1 VGAPESIIEGV
12 SRGIDMFDCV
22 LPTRNGRNGCLFTN
36 HGKISITN
44 ARYKEDFTPL
54 DQNCHCYTCQ
64 KFTRAYL
71 RHLYIAKEMLAP
83 ILGTIHNLYFMNQL
97 MKGIREAI
105 LENNLESFQ
114 KNFYENYLVQEEE
127 L

>member
-1 VGAPESIIEGV
+1 
-12 SRGIDMFDCV
+12 
-22 LPTRNGRNGCLFTN
+22 
-36 HGKISITN
+36 
-44 ARYKEDFTPL
+44 
-54 DQNCHCYTCQ
+54 
-64 KFTRAYL
+64 
-71 RHLYIAKEMLAP
+71 MLAP

-114 KNFYENYLVQEEE
+114 KNFYENYLVKEEE